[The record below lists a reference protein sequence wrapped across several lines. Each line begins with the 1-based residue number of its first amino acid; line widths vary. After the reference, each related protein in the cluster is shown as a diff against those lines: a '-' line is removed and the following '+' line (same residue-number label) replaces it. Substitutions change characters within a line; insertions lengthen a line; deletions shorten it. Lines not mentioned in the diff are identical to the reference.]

1 VKRTLAF
8 AGTSLVLI
16 VGLAGLLA
24 RFWPEPMA
32 QQAVWFSAGVALA
45 IQVVGFAF
53 VRVLMPA
60 NIMAAW
66 GAGLLLRFVT
76 LVIHALVGTRVMG
89 YPPAPALMSLA
100 AFFFVSTLVEPVF
113 LKP

>member
-8 AGTSLVLI
+8 AAASLVLI
-16 VGLAGLLA
+16 LGLAWLLT
-24 RFWPEPMA
+24 RYWPDPVA

-45 IQVVGFAF
+45 IQVVGFVF

-60 NIMAAW
+60 NIMAGW

-76 LVIHALVGTRVMG
+76 LVFHALIGTTLMG
-89 YPPAPALMSLA
+89 YPPAPALLSLA